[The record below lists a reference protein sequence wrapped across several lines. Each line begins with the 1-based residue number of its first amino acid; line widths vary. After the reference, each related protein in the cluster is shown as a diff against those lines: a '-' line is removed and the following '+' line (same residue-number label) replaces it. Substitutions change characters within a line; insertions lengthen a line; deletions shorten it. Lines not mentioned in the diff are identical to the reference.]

1 MSIETDKQGR
11 LFIPEEVREKY
22 GEKFH
27 IVTCEDRVELM
38 PVADDPLTAVHEA
51 AGDLS
56 NASIEN
62 IRKSISTATEVKDT
76 NR

>member
-11 LFIPEEVREKY
+11 LFIPEAVREKY

-56 NASIEN
+56 DASIET
-62 IRKSISTATEVKDT
+62 IRKTISTATEVKDT
-76 NR
+76 DR